1 MKKTITAKPKRVRV
15 TSWELYAAW
24 NDNAAL
30 KLLTRRI
37 LKSLRPKG
45 ELTRNPVFVQYFV
58 SFPDSKK
65 NLDEILVRIQNVFS
79 LWNLRRVELWISN
92 GVDFRPTEL
101 IWLRQSQTGMRA
113 EFEIEKRE
121 PFTWDTVVK
130 EQERER
136 RNDKAMEADRK

>member
-1 MKKTITAKPKRVRV
+1 MNKTITAKPKRVRV
-15 TSWELYAAW
+15 TSWELCAAW

-101 IWLRQSQTGMRA
+101 IWLRQSQRGMRA

-130 EQERER
+130 EREALMR
-136 RNDKAMEADRK
+136 EALK

>member
-1 MKKTITAKPKRVRV
+1 MNKTITAKPKRVRV
-15 TSWELYAAW
+15 TSWELCAAW

-121 PFTWDTVVK
+121 PFTWDTVAK
-130 EQERER
+130 EREALMR
-136 RNDKAMEADRK
+136 EVLK